1 LDAFLDGVDISA
13 RHDKAHPVRLPSHL
27 LALCFRLEQID
38 LEETGQEGH
47 STLQLRWL
55 LVSMGKEEA
64 TAQISTIRESRDF
77 DAIDES
83 QLERFS
89 VFI

>member
-1 LDAFLDGVDISA
+1 
-13 RHDKAHPVRLPSHL
+13 
-27 LALCFRLEQID
+27 
-38 LEETGQEGH
+38 
-47 STLQLRWL
+47 
-55 LVSMGKEEA
+55 MGKEEA